1 MTDNHHLE
9 FPLMLLG
16 YFQLLTRTDYAK
28 AILEL
33 DTDTLLSRSRHLI
46 SNKNFVLFHSMKAL
60 QSLKDE
66 RSNELDP
73 AHLPFC
79 RQNSGNVIIKAEN

>member
-16 YFQLLTRTDYAK
+16 YFQLLTRGGYVK

-33 DTDTLLSRSRHLI
+33 YTDTLLSRSRHLTA
-46 SNKNFVLFHSMKAL
+46 NKNFVLFHSMKAL
-60 QSLKDE
+60 QSFKDE
-66 RSNELDP
+66 RGNELDP
-73 AHLPFC
+73 AHLPFG